1 MKQFILLLL
10 LAGFNLQVSA
20 QKKITSIPFELFGDH
35 MFIKVSV
42 DKSEP
47 LDFIFD
53 TGSGL
58 TVIDKDVAEKMKLIK
73 KEAQLNQSQSQFELI
88 KHNTIE
94 INGFPME
101 KNINV
106 YAANL
111 NHLEISLGRD
121 FDGILGYDLLHHHTV
136 HIDYDNLQM
145 DIYDHG
151 NGPKRGDAIPF
162 SLMTSIPTIK
172 GNVVLNNNEKYE
184 GLFFIMTGA
193 GTTLDLN
200 SPAAESWDAINKT
213 GKHYSYPIKGLGDT
227 ETIQYEGHVMSFSFG
242 KQTVEDLPIGIS
254 TAKSGIQADK
264 KVAGII
270 GNRILR
276 EFNITID
283 VPDKMIWIDKNSHF
297 GEKLN
302 INSSGIDIQMS
313 KDMKKV
319 LIHQVFDDSPASE
332 AGIKENAELL
342 SVEGKSALAYA
353 LPDIRTLLRR
363 SGESVSLKIKQDGQE
378 KEITLELRS
387 LIE

>member
-1 MKQFILLLL
+1 MKRLLILPLIGLVFQL
-10 LAGFNLQVSA
+10 NA

-58 TVIDKDVAEKMKLIK
+58 TVLDMQIAEKMKLVK
-73 KEAQLNQSQSQFELI
+73 KEAELNQSQSQFELI
-88 KHNTIE
+88 KHNSIE

-101 KNINV
+101 KNIKV
-106 YAANL
+106 YAADL
-111 NHLEISLGRD
+111 SHLEISLGRD

-136 HIDYDNLQM
+136 RIDYDNFQM

-151 NGPKRGDAIPF
+151 KGPKIGDAIPF

-172 GNVVLNNNEKYE
+172 GTVVLNNDQSYE

-213 GKHYSYPIKGLGDT
+213 GKHYSYPIKGLGAE
-227 ETIQYEGHVMSFSFG
+227 ETLQYEGHVTSFSFG

-283 VPDKMIWIDKNSHF
+283 VPDKMIWIEKNSHF

-302 INSSGIDIQMS
+302 INSSGIDVQMS
-313 KDMKKV
+313 KDMTKV
-319 LIHQVFDDSPASE
+319 LIHQVVDDSPASE
-332 AGIKENAELL
+332 AGIKINAELISLNGKPAL
-342 SVEGKSALAYA
+342 SYA
-353 LPDIRTLLRR
+353 LPDIKTIFRR
-363 SGESVSLKIKQDGQE
+363 SGETATVKILQDGQE
-378 KEITLELRS
+378 KEITLNMKS